1 MTTTADMVAYLK
13 ARACQHKTRAREADC
28 RVDELEAQLV
38 AARDMSALAWN
49 LADCF
54 LTAAHNIDHATEKDT
69 Q

>member
-13 ARACQHKTRAREADC
+13 ARARQHKTRAREAD
-28 RVDELEAQLV
+28 R
-38 AARDMSALAWN
+38 RDMSALAWN

>member
-13 ARACQHKTRAREADC
+13 ARARQHKTR
-28 RVDELEAQLV
+28 
-38 AARDMSALAWN
+38 ARDMSALAWN